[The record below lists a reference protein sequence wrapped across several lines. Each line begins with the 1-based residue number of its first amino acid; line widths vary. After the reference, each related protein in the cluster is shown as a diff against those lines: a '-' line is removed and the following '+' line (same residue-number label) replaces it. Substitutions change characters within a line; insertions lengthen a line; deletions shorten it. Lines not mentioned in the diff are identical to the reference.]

1 MLSYGEQDSKKLL
14 HWEIVSPEL
23 RITLYFQY
31 LLKIVV
37 FPFTLLLNTSGVLE
51 YYRNTWFCKHIDL
64 LMCIFIMHLKYK

>member
-31 LLKIVV
+31 LLKIVI
-37 FPFTLLLNTSGVLE
+37 FPFTLLLNTFGVLE
-51 YYRNTWFCKHIDL
+51 YYRNT
-64 LMCIFIMHLKYK
+64 